1 MQAKKFPRLEKL
13 GEYLVDGFHLLG
25 LFVIG
30 ATVVWSAVYKYL
42 AMMQAGHA
50 ALDDILLL
58 FIYLE
63 LGAMVGIYFKTHRL
77 PVTFLLYIAIT
88 ALTRFL
94 AVDVVHLNMESVV
107 MITAAILILTLAV
120 LALQYGSFR
129 YGGRDPA
136 GGTGP
141 GDQPATTRGNP

>member
-1 MQAKKFPRLEKL
+1 MQEKKFPMLEKI
-13 GEYLVDGFHLLG
+13 GDYLVDGFHLLG

-30 ATVVWSAVYKYL
+30 ATVVWSAVFKYIAL
-42 AMMQAGHA
+42 MQSGHA

-63 LGAMVGIYFKTHRL
+63 MGAMVGIYFKTHRL
-77 PVTFLLYIAIT
+77 PVTFLIYIAIT

-94 AVDVVHLNMESVV
+94 AVDVKELEMDAVV

-120 LALQYGSFR
+120 LALQFGSFR
-129 YGGRDPA
+129 YSRRD
-136 GGTGP
+136 TGSGAAS
-141 GDQPATTRGNP
+141 GDSL

>member
-1 MQAKKFPRLEKL
+1 MQAKKFPLLEKI
-13 GEYLVDGFHLLG
+13 GDYLVDGFHLIG

-30 ATVVWSAVYKYL
+30 GTVVWSAIYKYVAL
-42 AMMQAGHA
+42 MQSGHA

-77 PVTFLLYIAIT
+77 PVTFLIYIAIT

-94 AVDVVHLNMESVV
+94 AVDVKDLEMRSVV
-107 MITAAILILTLAV
+107 MITTAILILTLAV
-120 LALQYGSFR
+120 LMLQFSSSR
-129 YGGRDPA
+129 YGCEDSEAKTLA
-136 GGTGP
+136 G
-141 GDQPATTRGNP
+141 D

>member
-1 MQAKKFPRLEKL
+1 MQAKKFPLLEKI
-13 GEYLVDGFHLLG
+13 GDYLVDGFHLIG

-30 ATVVWSAVYKYL
+30 GTVVWSAIYKYVAL
-42 AMMQAGHA
+42 MQSGHA

-77 PVTFLLYIAIT
+77 PVTFLIYIAIT

-94 AVDVVHLNMESVV
+94 AVDVKDLEMRSVV
-107 MITAAILILTLAV
+107 MITTAILILTLAV
-120 LALQYGSFR
+120 LMLRFSSSR
-129 YGGRDPA
+129 YGCEDSEAKTLA
-136 GGTGP
+136 G
-141 GDQPATTRGNP
+141 D

>member
-1 MQAKKFPRLEKL
+1 MQEKKFPMLEKI
-13 GEYLVDGFHLLG
+13 GDYLVDGFHLLG

-30 ATVVWSAVYKYL
+30 ATVVWSAVFKYIAL
-42 AMMQAGHA
+42 MQSGHA

-63 LGAMVGIYFKTHRL
+63 LGEMVGIYFKTHRL
-77 PVTFLLYIAIT
+77 PVTFLIYIAIT

-94 AVDVVHLNMESVV
+94 AVDVKYLDMDSVV

-120 LALQYGSFR
+120 LALQFGSFR
-129 YGGRDPA
+129 YSRP
-136 GGTGP
+136 GTGSGKAS
-141 GDQPATTRGNP
+141 GDPV

>member
-1 MQAKKFPRLEKL
+1 LEEDVGAMQAKKFPLLEKI
-13 GEYLVDGFHLLG
+13 GDYLVDGFHLLG

-30 ATVVWSAVYKYL
+30 GTIVWSAIHKYVAL
-42 AMMQAGHA
+42 MQSGHA

-77 PVTFLLYIAIT
+77 PVTFLIYIAIT

-94 AVDVVHLNMESVV
+94 AVDVKDLDMRSVV

-120 LALQYGSFR
+120 LVLQFSGFR
-129 YGGRDPA
+129 YGCEDS
-136 GGTGP
+136 GTGKNAR
-141 GDQPATTRGNP
+141 D